1 MHDLPPLLGSVYGS
15 KTVVERH
22 HGRLPVAFADIAVAG
37 RCEGSDCRLL
47 IGRLEAVALLDE
59 RLMNHGLH
67 GGRGVRHLFQEL
79 ESRNFTRARL
89 IDRRLDHTISD
100 EEAFVSSIDAVDSEL
115 HPCVAVLANGKDVVY
130 PKAALVSVQP
140 LITCCL
146 IIIRTVEY
154 TRLTLLVIASTG
166 AAFGPSV

>member
-1 MHDLPPLLGSVYGS
+1 ML
-15 KTVVERH
+15 
-22 HGRLPVAFADIAVAG
+22 VAFADIAVAE
-37 RCEGSDCRLL
+37 RYEGSDCRLL
-47 IGRLEAVALLDE
+47 TGRLEAAALLGE

-67 GGRGVRHLFQEL
+67 GGRGVRYLFREL

-89 IDRRLDHTISD
+89 IDRRLDHTVSD
-100 EEAFVSSIDAVDSEL
+100 EEGFVSSIDAVDSEL
-115 HPCVAVLANGKDVVY
+115 HRCVAVLANGKDVVY

-154 TRLTLLVIASTG
+154 IRVTLLVIASTG